1 MAAVVAYHTLP
12 QVLPGGFLGV
22 SVFFTLSGYLI
33 TSLLL
38 AESARSRVDLR
49 TFWIRRARRLWP
61 LSWLVIALVGL
72 AGAVGVYGSD
82 VAGLP
87 GQIGSSL
94 AQVANWWQIAHDGY
108 VTSFSR
114 PSPLRHMWSLSIEEQ
129 FYVVWPVVLW
139 LTRGRRGLVAA
150 VCAVGIA
157 GSVAASVL
165 LSGADRIYL
174 GTDTRA
180 AELLVGAALAV
191 AWGRRPLRVPD
202 RWSSGWILDAVGV
215 VGLIALAFGSVTL
228 QPDSEL
234 WSRGGFLLVA
244 ISSAALVGA
253 SVANGL
259 LGWVF
264 SSPPLVWVGKR
275 SYAIYLIHWPLWV
288 ALPIGWNPVV
298 RAGLTVAITLV
309 VADAVHRRIEG
320 PVRARRIPTRQLVA
334 AGTICV
340 VVAMIGGL
348 AAAERSSDGVTAQV
362 DATLDAVAEPTVRTA
377 STTTIPCPTT
387 TLPPPTTAVPP
398 TSGDEA
404 YRQTLITVADPG
416 APPVLPPSCG
426 SPVTVLVLGDSTAR
440 GLANGLAALAIPDL
454 VVWDRSVL
462 RCSFGGEADCPDWRT
477 TWRSAV
483 AQIRP
488 DVVLINTLPTVAL
501 DGIEPADYASDAE
514 FARRTAV
521 LSEAVDIG
529 DALGARTAW
538 MRAPQLQLPRALYYC
553 DGRRTRSIC
562 DPIWND
568 AWNRSGDASLLA
580 TGSVAVDLP
589 AWAAQRL
596 DPVAD
601 RPDGVHF
608 AGPALADVASW
619 VAPQV
624 ITIGRS

>member
-1 MAAVVAYHTLP
+1 MYHTLP

-38 AESARSRVDLR
+38 AESARSRIDLR
-49 TFWIRRARRLWP
+49 TFWVRRARRLWP
-61 LSWLVIALVGL
+61 LSWLIIALVGL
-72 AGAVGVYGSD
+72 AGAVGAYGSD

-87 GQIGSSL
+87 GQIVSSL
-94 AQVANWWQIAHDGY
+94 AQVANWWQIGHDGY

-129 FYVVWPVVLW
+129 FYVVWPLVLW
-139 LTRGRRGLVAA
+139 LTRGRRSLVAA
-150 VCAVGIA
+150 VCVLGIA
-157 GSVAASVL
+157 GSLVASMVV
-165 LSGADRIYL
+165 SGADRIYL

-202 RWSSGWILDAVGV
+202 RLSTGWLLDAAGV
-215 VGLIALAFGSVTL
+215 LALAALAVGTVTVR
-228 QPDSEL
+228 PDSEL

-244 ISSAALVGA
+244 VASAVLVGA
-253 SVANGL
+253 SVGNGL
-259 LGWVF
+259 LGWAL
-264 SSPPLVWVGKR
+264 STRPLVWVGKR

-288 ALPIGWNPVV
+288 ALPIGWSPVL
-298 RAGLTVAITLV
+298 RAALTVAITLV
-309 VADAVHRRIEG
+309 VADAVHRRVEG

-334 AGTICV
+334 GGAICV
-340 VVAMIGGL
+340 AVALIGGL
-348 AAAERSSDGVTAQV
+348 ASAQRSADGVTAQV
-362 DATLDAVAEPTVRTA
+362 DATLDAVAEPTVRA
-377 STTTIPCPTT
+377 VSTTTVPCPTT
-387 TLPPPTTAVPP
+387 TLPPPTTAAPVVDGNE
-398 TSGDEA
+398 S
-404 YRQTLITVADPG
+404 YRQTLVTVADPG

-440 GLANGLAALAIPDL
+440 GLANGLAALAVPDL

-477 TWRSAV
+477 TWRAAV

-488 DVVLINTLPTVAL
+488 DVVLIDTLPTVGL
-501 DGIEPADYASDAE
+501 DGIEPADYAGEAE

-521 LSEAVDIG
+521 LSEAMDIG
-529 DALGARTAW
+529 DAVGARTAW
-538 MRAPQLQLPRALYYC
+538 IRAPRLQLPQALYYC

-568 AWNRSGDASLLA
+568 GWNRSGDASLLA

-589 AWAAQRL
+589 AWATQRM

-608 AGPALADVASW
+608 AGAALNDLAAW

-624 ITIGRS
+624 ITLGRS